1 MSVPV
6 ASKMP
11 SGSRPSIATR
21 AMSRRLADAP
31 AAGGSAPG
39 NTWQTGDADRLA
51 VVRNRGGRSGACAD
65 VPVNRVLSTT
75 GRRSCS
81 AILRPN
87 VIREW
92 SDGIEVELLARAPT
106 GSARR
111 PGEPA
116 GAPDMSGHRR
126 LRPCPRH
133 YAASGHSGAPCAHR
147 HVRLTCRRQTSQVLR
162 CQAAAL
168 VWCAQAVCSS

>member
-39 NTWQTGDADRLA
+39 NTWQAGDADRLA